1 MTIRQD
7 PITGNLTGASGS
19 MGGANHVTPQMRE
32 QAFFCG
38 DLADNL
44 LPILDSGKSWFTAYE
59 IRQMPAFLAVLVDV
73 GVITKHQST
82 KHNGHYYKP
91 TAATRP
97 FLLTALALRD
107 ERIKSQQERAEGS
120 AGR

>member
-1 MTIRQD
+1 MTTRAD
-7 PITGNLTGASGS
+7 PVTGNLTGASGS
-19 MGGANHVTPQMRE
+19 MGGANHVTPEMRE

-38 DLADNL
+38 DLAADL

-73 GVITKHQST
+73 GVITKHQSA

-120 AGR
+120 EGR